1 MSSNNLIKSLS
12 VETKKETSID
22 EATKKL
28 NLNDSHPLT
37 SEISTNGNTKIP
49 NISINQIKTAFGSF
63 NSDEMSPSQI
73 NMFTVNYPLTSQQR
87 QSISDKNYRFSKR
100 RNSNIIDKQ
109 LVANRRR
116 SSQCKDL
123 SITLAGPNLISKTD
137 SHHQQQQQ
145 KTNDSI
151 YDVLSYEGCTFN
163 YSKIE
168 FNVVLKRSLYLL
180 TNNLCFS
187 Y

>member
-12 VETKKETSID
+12 VETKKETNID

-28 NLNDSHPLT
+28 NLNDSHPLN
-37 SEISTNGNTKIP
+37 SDNSTNGNSKIP
-49 NISINQIKTAFGSF
+49 NIAIDKIKTAFGSF

-87 QSISDKNYRFSKR
+87 QTITDKNYRFSKR

-116 SSQCKDL
+116 SSQFKDL
-123 SITLAGPNLISKTD
+123 SVTLASSAGANVISKSD

-151 YDVLSYEGCTFN
+151 YDVLSYEGCTFKYFN
-163 YSKIE
+163 IE
-168 FNVVLKRSLYLL
+168 FNVVFKRYSK
-180 TNNLCFS
+180 
-187 Y
+187 

>member
-73 NMFTVNYPLTSQQR
+73 NMFTVNYWEMLK
-87 QSISDKNYRFSKR
+87 IA
-100 RNSNIIDKQ
+100 DKQ
-109 LVANRRR
+109 DFMMTVATKKMILPRCLR
-116 SSQCKDL
+116 
-123 SITLAGPNLISKTD
+123 IMPTP
-137 SHHQQQQQ
+137 
-145 KTNDSI
+145 
-151 YDVLSYEGCTFN
+151 
-163 YSKIE
+163 
-168 FNVVLKRSLYLL
+168 
-180 TNNLCFS
+180 
-187 Y
+187 